1 MKHLGQYFIMAG
13 ILGIF
18 GVVGA
23 IIMTA
28 LDDGGVTPPVPPQP
42 TVNFA
47 GSDSGVVSL
56 DPNGAIS
63 NTGDS
68 SIPVFEPT
76 LPPAPTAEPAVQEHV
91 VVAGDTMYG
100 IALAYGVTLD
110 ELIAFNTLI
119 NPDRLALGDIVRIPS
134 PAP

>member
-1 MKHLGQYFIMAG
+1 MAG

-28 LDDGGVTPPVPPQP
+28 LDDGGVTQPVPPQP

-47 GSDSGVVSL
+47 GSDTGVVSL
-56 DPNGAIS
+56 DPGGAIS
-63 NTGDS
+63 GTTGS

-76 LPPAPTAEPAVQEHV
+76 LPPAPTPEPAVQEHT